1 MCSCMYL
8 CKREL
13 HFKLYKG
20 KILNFQ
26 FFDLYN
32 SRLLVFFFFFLIIL
46 LKKGKENDFHST
58 GTLKEFSQITAA
70 YSHFL

>member
-1 MCSCMYL
+1 MYS

-13 HFKLYKG
+13 HFELYKG

-26 FFDLYN
+26 FLFLIFIVFDY
-32 SRLLVFFFFFLIIL
+32 SSFFFLIIL